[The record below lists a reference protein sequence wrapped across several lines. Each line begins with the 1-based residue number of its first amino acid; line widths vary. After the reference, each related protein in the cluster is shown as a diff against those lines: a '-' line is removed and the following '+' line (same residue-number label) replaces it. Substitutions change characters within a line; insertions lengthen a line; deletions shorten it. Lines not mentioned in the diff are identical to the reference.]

1 MDLSNLPF
9 SFPVFYAVVFR
20 DNTFVPNQ
28 YDVVNYLLF
37 GCSLSESHSGQ
48 LAVSDKTA
56 SQYALG
62 ARPIGKVH
70 RYSFLGL
77 SVETI
82 KDRIGLLHLRNPENT
97 ANALMA
103 LIRSG
108 RISLSTETENNLIEW
123 SKTDETDVFLSKA
136 LRAAIE
142 SDYTNPKPL
151 DKKTVLSLVAF
162 RENYRTESAE
172 HAKNEKSVPAKA
184 ETETGEEL
192 PESIAVSGD
201 GEAAPDY
208 DPGAVVQDI
217 SVLHDKMNT
226 VFEPSFPEENR
237 HPTEWPDPNG
247 PLCVH
252 SYYEFRRLTYAKEF
266 KRLDRF
272 FREFQPFDDDMKY
285 PVESVDAFRSIFYRS
300 KATFEIKVIGDY
312 CGITDA
318 VLSRV
323 KRNSC
328 SQMAFI
334 VKLQGRTPL
343 SLLRSTLQNIIHFA
357 LAEDGYV
364 LFSYAQDDHVPLRH
378 FAVTCI
384 YSINEFSGDDELRQ
398 ESIFDH
404 NGLLPVEDYRKSN
417 GRIPAFFGPIS
428 TKNDGYDV
436 QRERW

>member
-1 MDLSNLPF
+1 MPQAKYPF
-9 SFPVFYAVVFR
+9 SFPIFYSVVFR
-20 DNTFVPNQ
+20 DNSFLKSQ
-28 YDVVNYLLF
+28 GDIVNIILF
-37 GCSLSESHSGQ
+37 GHPLTGSHSGEATISVQ
-48 LAVSDKTA
+48 TSNHYTLGRRPIPDSYRVGLFELPTETVVERIRQCHIKNLQAAANGIVALIQGEDVSFSRQKAESLLEWYRSENEETFIAKGLIASMECEYSCDGPLDQDDITLLVSYRDLPNSQSKTEKTA
-56 SQYALG
+56 
-62 ARPIGKVH
+62 
-70 RYSFLGL
+70 
-77 SVETI
+77 
-82 KDRIGLLHLRNPENT
+82 
-97 ANALMA
+97 
-103 LIRSG
+103 
-108 RISLSTETENNLIEW
+108 
-123 SKTDETDVFLSKA
+123 
-136 LRAAIE
+136 
-142 SDYTNPKPL
+142 
-151 DKKTVLSLVAF
+151 
-162 RENYRTESAE
+162 
-172 HAKNEKSVPAKA
+172 PAKA
-184 ETETGEEL
+184 ETESKAINNDVNEI
-192 PESIAVSGD
+192 ESTS
-201 GEAAPDY
+201 DY

-247 PLCVH
+247 PLCAH

-285 PVESVDAFRSIFYRS
+285 PAESVDAFRSIFYRS

-328 SQMAFI
+328 AQMTFI

-357 LAEDGYV
+357 LAEYGYV
-364 LFSYAQDDHVPLRH
+364 LFSYAQDDHVPLRQ

-398 ESIFDH
+398 ESVFDH

-436 QRERW
+436 QRERWLKKPK